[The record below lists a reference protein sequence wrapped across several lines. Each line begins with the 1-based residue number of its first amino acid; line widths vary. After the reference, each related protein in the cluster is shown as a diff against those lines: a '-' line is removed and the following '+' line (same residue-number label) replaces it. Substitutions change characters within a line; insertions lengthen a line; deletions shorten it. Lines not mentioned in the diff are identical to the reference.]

1 MENDLNTR
9 REQNISNITH
19 STQHHLQKKGLTLSS
34 LRYNNTQGKHVVIEK
49 EDEDDSNDN
58 ENLNVNKTVR
68 AQGVQQG
75 VQQGVPSKMKESKDA
90 RLHHRPSNKYDNRN
104 ANNGRNANN
113 ERNANNGRNER
124 NVRNVRNE
132 QKEQNEH
139 KENKIEI
146 EEDEDEEDN
155 DDDDDDDDDDDEY
168 DEDFVSSGMLRVSEA
183 RLDHYI
189 QSMERNGFVNSISF
203 VKSVTRHF
211 VLLCHR
217 FQGAIAMQQMLMM
230 PAMLPRTVAGFQNPA
245 AGIESVFGT
254 MEAYFESRPIAQIM
268 YLDKHNTVHLKSHL
282 QPGDIERAINS
293 I

>member
-1 MENDLNTR
+1 MVSQKIIIIFSNFKYLTVTEHIFLFFLKIFFYRNEDPRINELENDLNTR

-68 AQGVQQG
+68 AQSVQQG
-75 VQQGVPSKMKESKDA
+75 VQQGVPSKMKELKDT

-113 ERNANNGRNER
+113 ERNER

-155 DDDDDDDDDDDEY
+155 DDDDDDDDDDDAY
-168 DEDFVSSGMLRVSEA
+168 GMVGVTTFVVAPGTNSAALVQRIVLPHKRLRGA
-183 RLDHYI
+183 WR
-189 QSMERNGFVNSISF
+189 
-203 VKSVTRHF
+203 SVALREPCLIWF
-211 VLLCHR
+211 RC
-217 FQGAIAMQQMLMM
+217 
-230 PAMLPRTVAGFQNPA
+230 
-245 AGIESVFGT
+245 S
-254 MEAYFESRPIAQIM
+254 
-268 YLDKHNTVHLKSHL
+268 
-282 QPGDIERAINS
+282 
-293 I
+293 